1 MNNWV
6 TSNEQKCVQK
16 KKTKIKIK
24 INDKTTIPDI
34 RSLIHPPKKGAAI
47 KLKAWNTIKTIVLE
61 IQE

>member
-6 TSNEQKCVQK
+6 TSNKQKCVQK
-16 KKTKIKIK
+16 KKQKERKK
-24 INDKTTIPDI
+24 HDKTTIPDI